1 MSIGAP
7 QDLCAATAPAAVSYG
22 AAATN
27 GGALQRTAAQPR
39 YARST

>member
-7 QDLCAATAPAAVSYG
+7 QGRCAATAPAAASYS

-27 GGALQRTAAQPR
+27 GGAHQRTAAQPR
-39 YARST
+39 YARPT

>member
-7 QDLCAATAPAAVSYG
+7 QDLCEATAPAAASYG

-27 GGALQRTAAQPR
+27 RCTLQRTAAQPR

>member
-1 MSIGAP
+1 MSSGAP
-7 QDLCAATAPAAVSYG
+7 QDLRAATAPAAVSYG

>member
-7 QDLCAATAPAAVSYG
+7 QNLCAATAPAAAGYG

-39 YARST
+39 YARCT

>member
-7 QDLCAATAPAAVSYG
+7 QDRCAATAPATASHG

-27 GGALQRTAAQPR
+27 AGARQRTAVQPR